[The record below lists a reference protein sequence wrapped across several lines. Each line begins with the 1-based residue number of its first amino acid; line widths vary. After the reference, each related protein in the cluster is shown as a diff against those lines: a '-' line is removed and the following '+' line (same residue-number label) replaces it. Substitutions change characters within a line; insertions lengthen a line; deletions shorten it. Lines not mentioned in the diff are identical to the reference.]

1 MINSNSS
8 TPLELIRKESS
19 LTNPNNSDP
28 SESSTGESIYKDE
41 FNEEKDEKINFNKKN
56 YRKNKNNKEN
66 ILLNKKV
73 KRINFQ
79 SPNKKQKSNNINK
92 NNIIHTIFYEFKSSY
107 SLCDNY
113 IQFNQIEKKVK
124 NGFYICPFEFARDFR
139 NIFSKLFSSSL
150 TNSDYEKYNKIF
162 ILSEIFE
169 NIFSKYEKNSQ
180 IKMAQKL
187 SEELSKLKKEI
198 TKLTRKKKIKRD
210 DLANEVNLDEKKEG
224 INDTIRDDIMNKIK
238 RLNSEQKKGILKII
252 SGNLINRNCE
262 NNIIEFNINKLPSNQ
277 LKELDVYINKCINNN
292 INITI
297 NNNIKKE
304 TVQKEDDIQMDEL
317 SNSSSGLSDSDDDSE
332 SIELE

>member
-1 MINSNSS
+1 MINSHSS

-19 LTNPNNSDP
+19 ITNPNNSDP

-41 FNEEKDEKINFNKKN
+41 FNEEKNEKINFNKKN
-56 YRKNKNNKEN
+56 NRKNKNNKEN

-73 KRINFQ
+73 KRINFK
-79 SPNKKQKSNNINK
+79 SPNKKQKSNINK
-92 NNIIHTIFYEFKSSY
+92 NNIIHTIFNEFKSSY
-107 SLCDNY
+107 SLCGNF

-124 NGFYICPFEFARDFR
+124 SGFYLSPFEFARDFR

-169 NIFSKYEKNSQ
+169 NIFSKHEKNSQ

-187 SEELSKLKKEI
+187 SDELSKLKKEI

-210 DLANEVNLDEKKEG
+210 DLTNEINLDEKKEE

-238 RLNSEQKKGILKII
+238 RLNSEQKKGILNII

-262 NNIIEFNINKLPSNQ
+262 NNIIEFNINKLPLNQ

-304 TVQKEDDIQMDEL
+304 IVQKEDDIQMDEL
-317 SNSSSGLSDSDDDSE
+317 SSSSSGLSDSDDDSE

>member
-8 TPLELIRKESS
+8 TPLELLRKESS

-41 FNEEKDEKINFNKKN
+41 LNEEKNDKIIYNKKK

-92 NNIIHTIFYEFKSSY
+92 NNIIHTIFNEFKSSY
-107 SLCDNY
+107 SICDNFY
-113 IQFNQIEKKVK
+113 QFNQIEKKVK
-124 NGFYICPFEFARDFR
+124 NGFYFSPFEFARDFR

-150 TNSDYEKYNKIF
+150 TNSDSEKYNKIF

-187 SEELSKLKKEI
+187 SDELSKLKKEI
-198 TKLTRKKKIKRD
+198 IKFTRKKKIKRD
-210 DLANEVNLDEKKEG
+210 VLGNEQNLEEKKEEK
-224 INDTIRDDIMNKIK
+224 NDTIRDDIMNKIN
-238 RLNSEQKKGILKII
+238 RLNSEQKKGILNII
-252 SGNLINRNCE
+252 SGNLINRSWMNS
-262 NNIIEFNINKLPSNQ
+262 NNMWYPFEQ
-277 LKELDVYINKCINNN
+277 
-292 INITI
+292 
-297 NNNIKKE
+297 
-304 TVQKEDDIQMDEL
+304 Q
-317 SNSSSGLSDSDDDSE
+317 
-332 SIELE
+332 

>member
-8 TPLELIRKESS
+8 TPLELLRKESS

-41 FNEEKDEKINFNKKN
+41 LNEEKNDKIIYNKKK
-56 YRKNKNNKEN
+56 YRK
-66 ILLNKKV
+66 
-73 KRINFQ
+73 
-79 SPNKKQKSNNINK
+79 NK
-92 NNIIHTIFYEFKSSY
+92 NNIIHTIFNEFKSSY
-107 SLCDNY
+107 SICDNFY
-113 IQFNQIEKKVK
+113 QFNQIEKKVK
-124 NGFYICPFEFARDFR
+124 NGFYVSPFEFARDFR

-150 TNSDYEKYNKIF
+150 TNSDSEKYNKIF

-187 SEELSKLKKEI
+187 SDELSKLKKEI
-198 TKLTRKKKIKRD
+198 IKFTRKKKIKRD
-210 DLANEVNLDEKKEG
+210 VLGNEQNLEEKKEEK
-224 INDTIRDDIMNKIK
+224 NDTIRDDIMNKIN
-238 RLNSEQKKGILKII
+238 RLNSEQKKGILNII
-252 SGNLINRNCE
+252 SGNLINRSCE

-292 INITI
+292 INI
-297 NNNIKKE
+297 NNIKKE
-304 TVQKEDDIQMDEL
+304 IEQKEDDIQMDEL
-317 SNSSSGLSDSDDDSE
+317 SSSSSGLSDSDDDSE